1 MRKTH
6 RHLSALL
13 CLLAIGSALMACS
26 RSTLEGAQTANP
38 GVSEDGTS
46 TRPDG
51 AEETASLVAFSAD
64 ARPDDGTPFV
74 SWDTGRTVPFLVEQ
88 GDAGG
93 PSTFRLGLWD
103 TETGSVCIDD
113 QPLFETAIES
123 RVFWDGSEHFVIV
136 PYKTEYASRLQVT
149 VSDRRLKVHVPETA
163 LRCGQACP
171 GGGPP

>member
-1 MRKTH
+1 
-6 RHLSALL
+6 
-13 CLLAIGSALMACS
+13 MACS

-93 PSTFRLGLWD
+93 RPHSAWVSGTLRPGPS
-103 TETGSVCIDD
+103 
-113 QPLFETAIES
+113 A
-123 RVFWDGSEHFVIV
+123 
-136 PYKTEYASRLQVT
+136 
-149 VSDRRLKVHVPETA
+149 
-163 LRCGQACP
+163 
-171 GGGPP
+171 